1 MPSPCG
7 RVDLDMGGAESL
19 SVAKLALIE
28 MIARHL
34 LPDECERRIF
44 RVIQVSVQERALES
58 LTSPSHPKL
67 IATLYGYRRSVANIE
82 SQRRGEGW
90 SWKP

>member
-1 MPSPCG
+1 MRDELIS
-7 RVDLDMGGAESL
+7 DMGGADN
-19 SVAKLALIE
+19 SVCAKLALIE

-44 RVIQVSVQERALES
+44 RVIHKVSVQERALES